1 MAAEVALSPVVKHGA
16 VWDIAITGLPH
27 FLSAYPEGDNMK
39 LELTVNEVNIIM
51 QALGNAPY
59 VQVAELIQKI
69 REQAQPQVA
78 ASAPEETVQ

>member
-1 MAAEVALSPVVKHGA
+1 
-16 VWDIAITGLPH
+16 
-27 FLSAYPEGDNMK
+27 MK
-39 LELTVNEVNIIM
+39 LELTIAEVNIIM

-78 ASAPEETVQ
+78 APAQEEVVQ

>member
-1 MAAEVALSPVVKHGA
+1 
-16 VWDIAITGLPH
+16 
-27 FLSAYPEGDNMK
+27 MK
-39 LELTVNEVNIIM
+39 LELTIVEVNTIM

-78 ASAPEETVQ
+78 APAPEETVQ

>member
-1 MAAEVALSPVVKHGA
+1 MVKHGG
-16 VWDIAITGLPH
+16 VWDIAGTGKPH
-27 FLSAYPEGDNMK
+27 FLFAYPKGDNMK

>member
-1 MAAEVALSPVVKHGA
+1 
-16 VWDIAITGLPH
+16 
-27 FLSAYPEGDNMK
+27 MK
-39 LELTVNEVNIIM
+39 FDLTINEVNIIM

-78 ASAPEETVQ
+78 VPAIEENAQ